1 MIRGGGGGVPVR
13 RHNRRKPAHSIPQAV
28 LMHRLEVSGATVCL
42 GEGGGRA
49 FSVQSAAGGEIRAPK
64 HTQPGLLTTGLR
76 SPNVGCEEADAGSRS
91 PPPPPSWVFVTEQRY
106 KQSGDSET
114 GPFSADE

>member
-1 MIRGGGGGVPVR
+1 MR

-49 FSVQSAAGGEIRAPK
+49 FS
-64 HTQPGLLTTGLR
+64 LLREGR
-76 SPNVGCEEADAGSRS
+76 
-91 PPPPPSWVFVTEQRY
+91 
-106 KQSGDSET
+106 
-114 GPFSADE
+114 